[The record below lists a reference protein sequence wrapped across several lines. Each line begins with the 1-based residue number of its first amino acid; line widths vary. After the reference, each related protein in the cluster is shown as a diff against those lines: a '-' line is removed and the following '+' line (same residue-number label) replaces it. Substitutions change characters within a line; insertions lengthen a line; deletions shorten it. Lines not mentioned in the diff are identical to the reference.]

1 MIADQVENNTKLTLS
16 DLVVT
21 CFPGRWEHQTRDPLN
36 VLDGIMEEMNAKT
49 CPAVRSAYDLAI
61 LISSRCSGSEFRWEP
76 LASYSLSVNLTA
88 RATIVFSRH
97 RSDDQN
103 YQFLDMF
110 ESSVGRVTEELTQL
124 FHNFEEASTQSR
136 QWLRPKRR
144 HQILK
149 SSKDEN
155 KSFDP
160 LLDIRAET
168 SLLTEV
174 RDSKNPPLLG

>member
-1 MIADQVENNTKLTLS
+1 M
-16 DLVVT
+16 
-21 CFPGRWEHQTRDPLN
+21 
-36 VLDGIMEEMNAKT
+36 
-49 CPAVRSAYDLAI
+49 
-61 LISSRCSGSEFRWEP
+61 
-76 LASYSLSVNLTA
+76 
-88 RATIVFSRH
+88 
-97 RSDDQN
+97 
-103 YQFLDMF
+103 
-110 ESSVGRVTEELTQL
+110 TEELTQL
-124 FHNFEEASTQSR
+124 FHNFEEASTKSR

-174 RDSKNPPLLG
+174 RDSKRLDEHFIHLVTDLEIIDKFDS

>member
-1 MIADQVENNTKLTLS
+1 MT
-16 DLVVT
+16 
-21 CFPGRWEHQTRDPLN
+21 
-36 VLDGIMEEMNAKT
+36 
-49 CPAVRSAYDLAI
+49 
-61 LISSRCSGSEFRWEP
+61 
-76 LASYSLSVNLTA
+76 LTA
-88 RATIVFSRH
+88 RINVVFSRH

-144 HQILK
+144 HKLLK
-149 SSKDEN
+149 SSKDGHE
-155 KSFDP
+155 SFDP

-174 RDSKNPPLLG
+174 RDSKHSPDPFASLPTGSELLSESLDG

>member
-1 MIADQVENNTKLTLS
+1 MILT
-16 DLVVT
+16 
-21 CFPGRWEHQTRDPLN
+21 TRSN
-36 VLDGIMEEMNAKT
+36 
-49 CPAVRSAYDLAI
+49 S
-61 LISSRCSGSEFRWEP
+61 
-76 LASYSLSVNLTA
+76 
-88 RATIVFSRH
+88 VFSRH

-144 HQILK
+144 HQLLK
-149 SSKDEN
+149 RSKDDGHE
-155 KSFDP
+155 SFDP

-174 RDSKNPPLLG
+174 RDSE

>member
-1 MIADQVENNTKLTLS
+1 M
-16 DLVVT
+16 
-21 CFPGRWEHQTRDPLN
+21 
-36 VLDGIMEEMNAKT
+36 
-49 CPAVRSAYDLAI
+49 
-61 LISSRCSGSEFRWEP
+61 
-76 LASYSLSVNLTA
+76 
-88 RATIVFSRH
+88 FSRH

-110 ESSVGRVTEELTQL
+110 ESSVGRATEELTQL

-144 HQILK
+144 HQLLK
-149 SSKDEN
+149 RSKNGHE
-155 KSFDP
+155 SFDP

-174 RDSKNPPLLG
+174 RDSK